1 MGEKKRVLFLCT
13 ANSARSQMAE
23 GLLRQ
28 LAGDRFEVYSA
39 GTNPVGVN
47 PISIEVMKE
56 LGIDISHHTSKSLDQ
71 FLTEPFD
78 FIITVCDRAKESCP
92 IFPGDAVRIHW
103 SFDDPAAV
111 QGGEQER
118 LRVFRH
124 VRDELLTRLRLFAA
138 AQKLT

>member
-13 ANSARSQMAE
+13 GNSARSQMAE

-28 LAGDRFEVYSA
+28 LAGDRFEVHSA

-47 PISIEVMKE
+47 PMSIEVMRE
-56 LGIDISHHTSKSLDQ
+56 LDIDISHHTSKSLDQ

-111 QGGEQER
+111 EGGEQER
-118 LRVFRH
+118 LRVFRRI
-124 VRDELLTRLRLFAA
+124 RDELVARLRLFVA